1 MRILYLSLTNFRNY
15 ARLEVTLPEQPLL
28 LRGGNAQGKTSLLEA
43 IYLLAAGSSPLATSD
58 RELIRW
64 QSEAEGLP
72 YARVWAELERRDGR
86 RELEI
91 ALEKHTI
98 ANGTTRLQKSIR
110 IDRSQKTQS
119 DLSGKLNV
127 VLFTPEDVDLVAGSP
142 SGRRRYL
149 NDALC
154 QVDEVYSQALGRY
167 TQALRQRNAA
177 LRHVR
182 DKRGDPD
189 QLAPFEKVLARNGV
203 IIARRRRTF
212 IDDLSGRVKRVHQ
225 QLTGGSEWLRLDYE
239 PNFDPIAPPML
250 RHQMGMDLREPSPGL
265 SQVASRG
272 IAEVER
278 RPLPNASLDELVEAY
293 GKVLVER
300 RREEIARGVTVF
312 GPHRDEVRFTA
323 GSPALGTHE
332 VDLGTYGSRG
342 QQRTAVLSLKL
353 AELEWMRKETRE
365 TPVLLLDEVL
375 AELDR
380 NRRAY
385 LLEQVNSVEQ
395 AILTATDPE
404 MFSADFLDRSAVW
417 QVKGGIVQS
426 D

>member
-15 ARLEVTLPEQPLL
+15 ARLEVTLPDRPLL
-28 LRGGNAQGKTSLLEA
+28 LHGGNAQGKTSLLEA

-91 ALEKHTI
+91 ALEKQTI
-98 ANGTTRLQKSIR
+98 ANDTTRLQKSIR
-110 IDRSQKTQS
+110 IDRSQKNQS

-127 VLFTPEDVDLVAGSP
+127 VLFTPENVDLVAGSP
-142 SGRRRYL
+142 SGRRRFL
-149 NDALC
+149 NDALS
-154 QVDEVYSQALGRY
+154 QVDEHYSRALGGY

-182 DKRGDPD
+182 DKRGDPA
-189 QLAPFEKVLARNGV
+189 QLAPFEKVLARDGV
-203 IIARRRRTF
+203 IIALRRRTF

-225 QLTGGSEWLRLDYE
+225 RLTGGAEWLRLDYQ
-239 PNFDPIAPPML
+239 PNFDPTAPPAL
-250 RHQMGMDLREPSPGL
+250 RDQMGMDLQGPAPGL
-265 SQVASRG
+265 SRAAPSG
-272 IAEVER
+272 SVEGDGE
-278 RPLPNASLDELVEAY
+278 PLSQTGFDELVEAY
-293 GKVLVER
+293 RQRLVER
-300 RREEIARGVTVF
+300 RQEEIARGVTVF

-323 GSPALGTHE
+323 GSPSLGTHE

-353 AELEWMRKETRE
+353 AELKWMGEETRE
-365 TPVLLLDEVL
+365 APVLLLDEVL
-375 AELDR
+375 AELDQS
-380 NRRAY
+380 RRAY
-385 LLEQVNSVEQ
+385 LLEQVNGVEQ
-395 AILTATDPE
+395 AILTTTDPE
-404 MFSADFLDRSAVW
+404 MFSADFLEQAIVW
-417 QVKGGIVQS
+417 QVKGGIVQNG
-426 D
+426 

>member
-1 MRILYLSLTNFRNY
+1 MRIRYLSLTNFRNY

-28 LRGGNAQGKTSLLEA
+28 LHGGNAQGKTSLLEA
-43 IYLLAAGSSPLATSD
+43 IYLLAAGSSPLTSSD

-91 ALEKHTI
+91 ALEKQTI

-110 IDRSQKTQS
+110 IDRSQKQQS
-119 DLSGKLNV
+119 ELSGKLNV
-127 VLFTPEDVDLVAGSP
+127 VLFTPENVDLVAGSP

-154 QVDEVYSQALGRY
+154 QVDALYSQAHDCY

-182 DKRGDPD
+182 DQRGDPA
-189 QLAPFEKVLARNGV
+189 QLAPFEQVLARNGV
-203 IIARRRRTF
+203 IIAGRRRTF
-212 IDDLSGRVKRVHQ
+212 IRDLSGRVKRVHQ
-225 QLTGGSEWLRLDYE
+225 RLTGGAEWLRLDYE
-239 PNFDPIAPPML
+239 PNFDPSAPPEL
-250 RHQMGMDLREPSPGL
+250 RYQMGMDLQESASGSYRAASRDLAEGDG
-265 SQVASRG
+265 SQVPG
-272 IAEVER
+272 VGF
-278 RPLPNASLDELVEAY
+278 DELVEAY
-293 GKVLVER
+293 RQVLVER
-300 RREEIARGVTVF
+300 RQEEIARGVTVF
-312 GPHRDEVRFTA
+312 GPHRDEMRFTA
-323 GSPALGTHE
+323 GSPTLGTHE

-353 AELEWMRKETRE
+353 AELKWMHEETRE

-375 AELDR
+375 AELDQS
-380 NRRAY
+380 RRAY
-385 LLEQVNSVEQ
+385 LLEQVKSVEQ

-404 MFSADFLDRSAVW
+404 MFSAAFLERATVW
-417 QVKGGIVQS
+417 KVKGGIVES
-426 D
+426 G